1 MKRGFLADL
10 FCGIGNT
17 FWDLARIS
25 SGVIISSVMLL
36 AAYRSHLGQ
45 VPTLTEYADAMMK
58 VFLGCAAFIGGKD
71 LARAHAT
78 KASGGA
84 DT

>member
-1 MKRGFLADL
+1 MKTGFWADL
-10 FCGIGNT
+10 FTTVCGCY
-17 FWDLARIS
+17 WDLARIAS
-25 SGVIISSVMLL
+25 AIIIASVITL
-36 AAYRSHLGQ
+36 AVYRCHIGQ
-45 VPTLTEYADAMMK
+45 VPTLSEYADAMMK

-78 KASGGA
+78 KGS